1 MLKAARVTFRDGSTQ
16 AGIVYPATQV
26 AFERT
31 YERSFLETFATSDG
45 LFVEW
50 VAFLGW
56 FATPGNVPFDDWLQM
71 VAAVELGYAE
81 TDEV

>member
-1 MLKAARVTFRDGSTQ
+1 MHKAVAVTFRDGTSET
-16 AGIVYPATQV
+16 GIVWPSVQV

-31 YERSFLETFATSDG
+31 YERSFLETFASSDG

-56 FATPGNVPFDDWLQM
+56 FSTSGNLPFDEWLQTIS
-71 VAAVELGYAE
+71 AVDLGYAE
-81 TDEV
+81 TE